1 MVNIPFCNQRATMAV
16 IRWQPEPAILEQTE
30 LVHSHMHYFLLAGPP
45 PPPISM
51 AHNWVQLRGQPDI
64 KGVVLYAWLKKY
76 FPGGGPNGPSD
87 CNLSHK

>member
-45 PPPISM
+45 PPNK
-51 AHNWVQLRGQPDI
+51 HGTQLGA
-64 KGVVLYAWLKKY
+64 VAWAA
-76 FPGGGPNGPSD
+76 
-87 CNLSHK
+87 